1 MKRKIV
7 KEINFD
13 YDIGFNGTLQD
24 IISHLQAKLEEG
36 WEGIE
41 EHFLGGC
48 GLGDRDCSY
57 GHYLYKHRPEN
68 DKEYT
73 SRMKKLSKEKLNN
86 KKEQEKEKEARRK
99 MYESLKKE
107 FGE

>member
-13 YDIGFNGTLQD
+13 YDIGFNGRLEDVISNLQFN
-24 IISHLQAKLEEG
+24 LAEG

-41 EHFLGGC
+41 EHFRGGC
-48 GLGDRDCSY
+48 GLGDGDCSY
-57 GHYLYKHRPEN
+57 HGHYLYKHRPEN

-86 KKEQEKEKEARRK
+86 KKEKEARRK